1 MNLIFNS
8 IDHVNLLTI
17 NRLYSNFLEIKLGLS
32 KKDRQKLINDEIEKI
47 IKLGKLKFS
56 SFPTLELL
64 LPNKIAVGDKKNFE
78 KEDEMVKNEE
88 SNKQKSTKTIKN
100 TTDEFTIS
108 INKLE
113 NKNFEKEDEIVKN
126 EESNKQN
133 STKTIK
139 NTTDEF
145 TISSNKLEN
154 KNVLDQTINDQADYS
169 GEIIDDL
176 NNARIYDEIRKETAD
191 KRGESAKR
199 KRKNDDDEN
208 LMTKLDEKSINTKK
222 QKIIHIKVDE
232 KNDYN
237 KEKIIDNKQILS
249 NYSYDQDMPESSNLL
264 PDTIIPTSKQIELKK
279 KIKENNK
286 RSKIVLGNIRK

>member
-1 MNLIFNS
+1 M
-8 IDHVNLLTI
+8 
-17 NRLYSNFLEIKLGLS
+17 
-32 KKDRQKLINDEIEKI
+32 
-47 IKLGKLKFS
+47 
-56 SFPTLELL
+56 
-64 LPNKIAVGDKKNFE
+64 
-78 KEDEMVKNEE
+78 
-88 SNKQKSTKTIKN
+88 
-100 TTDEFTIS
+100 
-108 INKLE
+108 
-113 NKNFEKEDEIVKN
+113 
-126 EESNKQN
+126 
-133 STKTIK
+133 
-139 NTTDEF
+139 
-145 TISSNKLEN
+145 
-154 KNVLDQTINDQADYS
+154 
-169 GEIIDDL
+169 